1 MATQKPAKPGKP
13 TAPKTNAAPKPPKAE
28 KPAAAPKPPKEPKP
42 KIERETANGVT
53 RPKAGSATGTVWQIA
68 DDISAKKKAPATR
81 AEVMEVA
88 TAEPHN
94 INEATVATQFQR
106 WRTFFGIER
115 QAPAPKPEKPA
126 KEPKAP
132 KPPKAPKTPTK

>member
-13 TAPKTNAAPKPPKAE
+13 TAPKTKPAPAAPAATKEKEPK
-28 KPAAAPKPPKEPKP
+28 APKPPKEPKV
-42 KIERETANGVT
+42 KIERESANGVT
-53 RPKAGSATGTVWQIA
+53 RPKADSQTGKVWQIA

-94 INEATVATQFQR
+94 INEATVATQYQR

-115 QAPAPKPEKPA
+115 QAPAPKPEKPT

-132 KPPKAPKTPTK
+132 KPPKTPAK